1 MFIQRSLLCVR
12 AQGDDEAACIPGL
25 LGSKFHTFNI
35 FVLAEGKISWPGDL
49 KEAETLG
56 RFFSETQNKKYVT
69 NFESPARRQRQTG
82 MEDER
87 CFLYAPRSRQWT
99 SPCVSYRTVEKTLQL
114 PAIFVPKLGT
124 PHAVQ
129 RTANLPVGEGAL
141 PVAPP
146 ICCSKSLQNLLL
158 FYLFAFGKHKD

>member
-12 AQGDDEAACIPGL
+12 AQDDDEAACIPGL

-49 KEAETLG
+49 KEAGTLG
-56 RFFSETQNKKYVT
+56 RFFFETQNKKYVT
-69 NFESPARRQRQTG
+69 DFESPARRQCQTG
-82 MEDER
+82 TEDER
-87 CFLYAPRSRQWT
+87 CFLYAPRSRQWA

-129 RTANLPVGEGAL
+129 RTAKLPVGEGAFL
-141 PVAPP
+141 AAPP
-146 ICCSKSLQNLLL
+146 IRCWSLQNLLL